1 MAESI
6 AWKVGGDQGE
16 GIDSTGDVVG
26 TVASRMGYYI
36 YGYKSFSSRIKGGHT
51 HYTVRISPE
60 QVLAPEPKV
69 QVLVALTQE
78 TIDRG
83 ASGVIAGGA
92 VVADA
97 AFSPKLPEGSDLRL
111 LAVPLTQIARELGAP
126 VVRNMVAVG
135 VSVALMHLPLEKFE
149 EYVREK
155 FERKGEET
163 VSQNIEALRRGHAFA
178 SEHADAVSPVRLP
191 PAVPGTRY
199 LMSGND
205 ALALG
210 ALAAGCRIMAAYPIT
225 PATDIME
232 TLAGLFPKYGGAL
245 CQMEDEIAAITLV
258 LGAGYAGA
266 RAMTA
271 TSGPGFSLM
280 QEGIGLASM
289 AEIPAVIVDT
299 QRVGPSTGMPTK
311 NEQGDVMAAV
321 FGGHGEGQRIVLA
334 PGTAVQAF
342 EDGFEAF
349 NLADRYQCP
358 VIILSDLS
366 LAQWLQTV
374 EDLPLTGRHIDR
386 GAIVSP
392 ESIAELG
399 GPFQRYLNTED
410 GISPR
415 TLPGMLHGQYLSTGV
430 EHMQT
435 GKVSEDPRNRVAQTD
450 KRSRKVEPLE
460 RRPEA
465 LDVREVAGAEVVVV
479 GFGSPIGAIDEALAQ
494 FRDGPT
500 RVGRVQVRQIW
511 PLPLEQL
518 REVTAGARQVLVVE
532 ENSTGELHALMA
544 MHGLVDERFHSLLKY
559 DGSLYLP
566 EEITEAVQ
574 ALSVTEGVK

>member
-6 AWKVGGDQGE
+6 AWKIGGDQGE

-60 QVLAPEPKV
+60 PVLAPKPRVE
-69 QVLVALTQE
+69 VLVALTQE
-78 TIDRG
+78 TIDKNIQG
-83 ASGVIAGGA
+83 LVQGGP

-97 AFSPKLPEGSDLRL
+97 AFSPKLPEGSDAHL
-111 LAVPLTQIARELGAP
+111 LEVPMTKIARELGAP
-126 VVRNMVAVG
+126 VVRNMVALG
-135 VSVALMHLPLEKFE
+135 ASVALMGLPLEAYE
-149 EYVREK
+149 EYAREK
-155 FERKGEET
+155 FQRKGEET
-163 VSQNIEALRRGHAFA
+163 VQHNIDALRRGHAFA
-178 SEHADAVSPVRLP
+178 LEGHGPGRLRLP
-191 PAVPGTRY
+191 APTPGARY

-205 ALALG
+205 AVALG

-232 TLAGLFPKYGGAL
+232 TLAGLFPKFGGAI
-245 CQMEDEIAAITLV
+245 CQMEDEIAAVTLV
-258 LGAGYAGA
+258 IGAGYAGA

-280 QEGIGLASM
+280 QEGIGLASV

-311 NEQGDVMAAV
+311 NEQSDVMAAI

-349 NLADRYQCP
+349 NFADRYQCP

-374 EDLPLTGRHIDR
+374 DGLPYAGRTIDR
-386 GAIVSP
+386 GRIVRD
-392 ESIAELG
+392 AEAEHLD
-399 GPFQRYLNTED
+399 GPFQRYSQTED
-410 GISPR
+410 GVSPR
-415 TLPGMLHGQYLSTGV
+415 TLPGTLHGQYLATGV
-430 EHMQT
+430 EHMQS
-435 GKVSEDPRNRVAQTD
+435 GKVSEDPGNRRAQMD
-450 KRSRKVEPLE
+450 KRSRKMEPLLGRE
-460 RRPEA
+460 GAIEC
-465 LDVREVAGAEVVVV
+465 LDTDGAEVVVI
-479 GFGSPIGAIDEALAQ
+479 GFGSPIGAIDEAIAELEGA
-494 FRDGPT
+494 
-500 RVGRVQVRQIW
+500 RVGRIQVRQLW
-511 PLPLEQL
+511 PLPVEQI
-518 REVTAGARQVLVVE
+518 RRATENARAVLVVE
-532 ENSTGELHALMA
+532 ENFTGELHELMA
-544 MHGLVDERFHSLLKY
+544 MQGLPDERWRSLRKY
-559 DGSLYLP
+559 DGTLFLP
-566 EEITEAVQ
+566 EEIREAARELTVK
-574 ALSVTEGVK
+574 EGV